1 MKHDSVNIT
10 IYNVKPL
17 TAYKKD
23 RVAYPIYTQYSFKE
37 QSHKIIMRGKFH
49 WSDPNTKVTPMRQF
63 IDTQGKNIQTITEGL
78 KTPKTDNSTKS
89 PVR

>member
-23 RVAYPIYTQYSFKE
+23 RVASTPFTHNIPLKSN
-37 QSHKIIMRGKFH
+37 R
-49 WSDPNTKVTPMRQF
+49 TK
-63 IDTQGKNIQTITEGL
+63 
-78 KTPKTDNSTKS
+78 
-89 PVR
+89 

>member
-23 RVAYPIYTQYSFKE
+23 RVAF
-37 QSHKIIMRGKFH
+37 
-49 WSDPNTKVTPMRQF
+49 TPF
-63 IDTQGKNIQTITEGL
+63 IHNI
-78 KTPKTDNSTKS
+78 P
-89 PVR
+89 